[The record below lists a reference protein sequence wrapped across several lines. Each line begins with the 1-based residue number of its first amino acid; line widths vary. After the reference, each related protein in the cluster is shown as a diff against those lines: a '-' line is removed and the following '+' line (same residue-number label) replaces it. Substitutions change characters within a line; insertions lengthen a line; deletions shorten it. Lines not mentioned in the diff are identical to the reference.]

1 MNDNKSKFPIGELP
15 QSASPS
21 SLTVEEIAEKKR
33 NQKKSLI
40 KMGAMGILTL
50 ILLIFSSL
58 SWFTMNTQVDSSGMN
73 IKTATLPFDIQSSG
87 AATDEYVRLFGLA
100 DREYSSGTKQGNTNT
115 YRTGTY
121 DAIWWRLDE
130 NDSTSYSTGFRPGA
144 SGQLNFEIVP
154 KNENA
159 LKVNCKFNLRTFISS
174 ENAQTNVTESIT
186 EITDASGTEIQKNA
200 RKYINGHIL
209 FFEQKN
215 VDNKG
220 HEIYSGFIGADGID
234 ITVPAGGNAKSV
246 TLYWKWVNTFDQ
258 IFLKTTDSYYDYPL
272 IEDDNT
278 DDREDLVD
286 FIQKNPSKLFSGISA
301 ANTTAVQSIDYASD
315 HAKSS
320 FLSALNDGYNA
331 ADQIIGVNLR
341 YFLIEMTASPAT
353 GTDN

>member
-21 SLTVEEIAEKKR
+21 SPIADELAEKKK
-33 NQKKSLI
+33 NQKRSLI
-40 KMGAMGILTL
+40 KIGAMGTLAL

-58 SWFTMNTQVDSSGMN
+58 SWFTMNTQVESSGMSVS
-73 IKTATLPFDIQSSG
+73 TATIPFDIQSSG
-87 AATDEYVRLFGLA
+87 AAPEEYTRLFGLA

-130 NDSTSYSTGFRPGA
+130 NDTTSYSTGFRPGA
-144 SGQLNFEIVP
+144 SGQLDFDIIP
-154 KNENA
+154 KDENA

-174 ENAQTNVTESIT
+174 ENAQTNDTESIT
-186 EITDASGTEIQKNA
+186 EITDTSGTEIQKDA

-209 FFEQKN
+209 FFEYKT

-220 HEIYSGFIGADGID
+220 HEIYSGFIGADGVD
-234 ITVPAGGNAKSV
+234 ITVPAGGSAKSV

-272 IEDDNT
+272 IANDNI
-278 DDREDLVD
+278 DDREDLVEY
-286 FIQKNPSKLFSGISA
+286 IQDNPSKLFADISSE
-301 ANTTAVQSIDYASD
+301 NTLAVQSIDYIND
-315 HAKSS
+315 HTNSTL
-320 FLSALNDGYNA
+320 LSALNDGYNS

-341 YFLIEMTASPAT
+341 YFLIEMVASPAAS
-353 GTDN
+353 NNS

>member
-1 MNDNKSKFPIGELP
+1 MNDNKSKFPIGELA
-15 QSASPS
+15 QSASS
-21 SLTVEEIAEKKR
+21 SSPKVDELAEKKK

-58 SWFTMNTQVDSSGMN
+58 SWFTMNTQVESSGMN

-100 DREYSSGTKQGNTNT
+100 DSEYSSGTRQGNTNT

-121 DAIWWRLDE
+121 DQIWWRLDE
-130 NDSTSYSTGFRPGA
+130 NDTTSYSTGFRPGA
-144 SGQLNFEIVP
+144 SGELSFEIVP
-154 KNENA
+154 KDENA
-159 LKVNCKFNLRTFISS
+159 LKVNCKFNLRAFISS
-174 ENAQTNVTESIT
+174 ENSQTNVTESIT
-186 EITDASGTEIQKNA
+186 EITDLNGTDIQKSA
-200 RKYINGHIL
+200 RNYINGHIL
-209 FFEQKN
+209 FFEHKTIDSSN
-215 VDNKG
+215 
-220 HEIYSGFIGADGID
+220 HEIYSGFIGADGVD
-234 ITVPAGGNAKSV
+234 ITVPAGGNAESV

-272 IEDDNT
+272 TADENT
-278 DDREDLVD
+278 TDRGKLVD

-301 ANTTAVQSIDYASD
+301 ANTTAVQSIDYDAD
-315 HAKSS
+315 HSKSAL
-320 FLSALNDGYNA
+320 LSALNDGYNT